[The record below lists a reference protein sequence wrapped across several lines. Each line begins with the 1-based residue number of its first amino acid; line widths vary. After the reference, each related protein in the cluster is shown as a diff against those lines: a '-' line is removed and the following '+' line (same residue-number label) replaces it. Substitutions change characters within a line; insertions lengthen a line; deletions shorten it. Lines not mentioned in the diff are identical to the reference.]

1 MAEPSTTPPTPTPTP
16 TTSNPRRA
24 CFSFAAYVKNL
35 ISHLK
40 SRGVPVLDGLT
51 DREFSSIQST
61 FNFVFPP
68 DLRSILSEGLPVGP
82 GFPNWRSS
90 SSQQL
95 RILLDLPALSIS
107 KEISNNR
114 FWCQSWGDKSD
125 TNPEEN
131 LATAK
136 LHLNKAP
143 ILVPVYGHCY
153 IASTSPTSA
162 GNPVFFVRGGDV
174 RYVGAAAAVKAPVW
188 AAKEARR
195 VEVWTEMVERGRWEG
210 DGTCEGKVRHVLG
223 DCFDEMSW
231 ILRDGGGRTR
241 ERVMSRVRAMSLVM
255 LRGGWSVDDVVYSLG
270 IDERVVH
277 REIETS

>member
-1 MAEPSTTPPTPTPTP
+1 MAEPTP

-90 SSQQL
+90 SPQQL

-114 FWCQSWGDKSD
+114 FWCQSWGDKSHA
-125 TNPEEN
+125 NPEEN

-143 ILVPVYGHCY
+143 ILVPVYAHCY

-174 RYVGAAAAVKAPVW
+174 RYAGYDVAGFFQQAEFRGRRVFFRPVEMARAAAAVKAPVW

-210 DGTCEGKVRHVLG
+210 
-223 DCFDEMSW
+223 MA
-231 ILRDGGGRTR
+231 
-241 ERVMSRVRAMSLVM
+241 RA
-255 LRGGWSVDDVVYSLG
+255 RGG
-270 IDERVVH
+270 
-277 REIETS
+277 